1 MDEFF
6 PESTPVS
13 QDCVS
18 IGTSDEIGSA
28 PIRRGE

>member
-1 MDEFF
+1 MDEYF

-13 QDCVS
+13 NDCVS
-18 IGTSDEIGSA
+18 IKVSDEIGSA

>member
-13 QDCVS
+13 NDCVS
-18 IGTSDEIGSA
+18 MSISDEIGSA